1 MCELPQHYCFSSD
14 KRLGDGFHSYH
25 ALGFPD
31 LYGFRYSYI
40 MNSSFHTQEVCH
52 TEVWKPTALWLLSS
66 DKRRGDGGSCSLWS
80 SLMHIDW
87 DTTTWPSF
95 HGHSRGLHYVGQ
107 TYVWTLTAPKY
118 CGYYCSV
125 IGKEV
130 IEAQVDLSLTPKQM
144 SRCFIRFSTHFQD
157 YDNRWTEGRGKMD
170 IRGRV
175 RWTKGEGKWK
185 KHLWNITTNPIFS
198 C

>member
-66 DKRRGDGGSCSLWS
+66 DKRRGDGGSCSLRS
-80 SLMHIDW
+80 SLMDIDW
-87 DTTTWPSF
+87 ATTIFNFSW
-95 HGHSRGLHYVGQ
+95 
-107 TYVWTLTAPKY
+107 
-118 CGYYCSV
+118 
-125 IGKEV
+125 
-130 IEAQVDLSLTPKQM
+130 SLTWFTLCGANLCVNTHSTKVLWLLLLCDKKRGDRGSSSFKFDPKGDEQM
-144 SRCFIRFSTHFQD
+144 LH
-157 YDNRWTEGRGKMD
+157 
-170 IRGRV
+170 
-175 RWTKGEGKWK
+175 
-185 KHLWNITTNPIFS
+185 
-198 C
+198 